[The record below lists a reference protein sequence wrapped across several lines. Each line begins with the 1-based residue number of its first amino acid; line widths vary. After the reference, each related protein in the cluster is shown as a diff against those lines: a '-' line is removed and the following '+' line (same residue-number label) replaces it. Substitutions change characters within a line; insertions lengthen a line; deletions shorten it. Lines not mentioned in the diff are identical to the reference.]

1 MLGRPRA
8 SRSPLKF
15 RMLAPRER
23 EPVLEWLAG
32 DPCSN
37 LQLMDMV
44 AAVGEMHP
52 LGEGTPQ
59 VLVAWEGGKVIGAA
73 GLRPSV
79 VLDSRLDARLVDL
92 LLPYVA
98 SIESGLIKSLE
109 SVVTPFWERLA
120 AQGRV
125 AVIDR
130 SETAYL
136 VTASELS
143 DVEMPVDARLRP
155 ARRADL
161 DALVYAASSSL
172 RSEGRPDPSEADPVG
187 FRRWVRGRLRRAR
200 VVECDGSVVFV
211 GYADVRRGEGWLIQ
225 GVFTWPEMRQR
236 GLAAAGMHGLARE
249 AFEHGAE
256 HVQLAVVD
264 GNEAALG
271 LYRRL
276 GFRSFAALR
285 TVLFS

>member
-1 MLGRPRA
+1 MLGRPRG
-8 SRSPLKF
+8 SRSLLKF
-15 RMLAPRER
+15 SMLAPRER
-23 EPVLEWLAG
+23 GQVLEWLAG

-79 VLDSRLDARLVDL
+79 VLDSRLDPRLVDL

-109 SVVTPFWERLA
+109 SVVTPFWECLA

-136 VTASELS
+136 VTANELS
-143 DVEMPVDARLRP
+143 DVETPVDARLRP

-161 DALVYAASSSL
+161 DALVYAASLSL
-172 RSEGRPDPSEADPVG
+172 RSEGRPDPSEGDPVG

-211 GYADVRRGEGWLIQ
+211 GYADVRRSEGWLIQ
-225 GVFTWPEMRQR
+225 GVFTWPEMRKR
-236 GLAAAGMHGLARE
+236 GLAAVGMHGLARE

-276 GFRSFAALR
+276 GFRPFAALR

>member
-1 MLGRPRA
+1 MLARPHG
-8 SRSPLKF
+8 SRSPLQF

-23 EPVLEWLAG
+23 GPVLEWLAG

-52 LGEGTPQ
+52 LGDGTPQ
-59 VLVAWEGGKVIGAA
+59 VLVAWEEGKVIGAA

-79 VLDSRLDARLVDL
+79 VLDSRLDPRLVDL
-92 LLPYVA
+92 LLPYVV

-143 DVEMPVDARLRP
+143 DVETPVAARLRP

-172 RSEGRPDPSEADPVG
+172 RSEGRPDPSEGDPVG

-211 GYADVRRGEGWLIQ
+211 GYADVRRSEGWLIQ